1 MTLPP
6 ATAEYA
12 VMESAAVRVLV
23 ITGQTASGKEGAALA
38 AAERLGGEIISLD
51 SMKVYRGLDIG
62 TAKASA
68 ADRRRAPHHLLD
80 VVNPWEKFSAARW
93 AELAEA
99 ALGEIRGRGRVAIVS
114 GGTVLYLKALL
125 YGLFD
130 GPAADPALRA
140 GLEAE
145 AERLGVT
152 SLHARLATVDPA
164 AAARIHPN
172 DLRRIVR
179 ALEVQQLTGRP
190 ISQLQ
195 GQFGNLRPGLS
206 PVLVALRR
214 GREDL
219 VRRIDERV
227 ERMLAAGFEDEVRGL
242 LASPGG
248 LSMEAAQA
256 VGYREM
262 IALLEGRLPR
272 EELAAEIKKN
282 TRRFAKQQMTHL
294 RSLKECTWLDVA
306 EGESAEAVAARV
318 VEAWNG

>member
-1 MTLPP
+1 M
-6 ATAEYA
+6 
-12 VMESAAVRVLV
+12 RFLV

-38 AAERLGGEIISLD
+38 AAQRLGGEIVSLD

-68 ADRRRAPHHLLD
+68 ADRRRVPHHLLD

-93 AELAEA
+93 AELTEA
-99 ALGEIRGRGRVAIVS
+99 ALGEIRARGRVAIVS
-114 GGTVLYLKALL
+114 GGTILYLKALL
-125 YGLFD
+125 YGLFE
-130 GPAADPALRA
+130 GPAADAALRA
-140 GLEAE
+140 ELEAE
-145 AERLGVT
+145 AKRLGVT

-164 AAARIHPN
+164 AAGRIHPN

-179 ALEVQQLTGRP
+179 ALEVQQLTGCP

-195 GQFGNLRPGLS
+195 GQFGRVRPGLA
-206 PVLVALRR
+206 PVVVALRR

-219 VRRIDERV
+219 IRRIDERV
-227 ERMLAAGFEDEVRGL
+227 ERMLAAGFEDEVRRL
-242 LASPGG
+242 LAAPGG

-262 IALLEGRLPR
+262 IDLIEGRRPR
-272 EELAAEIKKN
+272 EVLAAEIKKN

-294 RSLKECTWLDVA
+294 RSLAGVEWLDVA
-306 EGESAEAVAARV
+306 EGEGVEAVATRV
-318 VEAWNG
+318 VEAWKRA